1 MGSRKSSKGAGH
13 GASSSNRSA
22 KTGRYV
28 TARYAKTH
36 PATTVTEKRK

>member
-1 MGSRKSSKGAGH
+1 MSTKKGTGH

-28 TARYAKTH
+28 TAGYAKRH